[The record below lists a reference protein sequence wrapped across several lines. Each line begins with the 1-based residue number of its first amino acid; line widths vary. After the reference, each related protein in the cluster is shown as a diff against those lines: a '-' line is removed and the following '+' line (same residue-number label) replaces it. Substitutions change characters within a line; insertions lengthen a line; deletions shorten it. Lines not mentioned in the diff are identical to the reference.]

1 MIEIPREFYDQHL
14 VCEARFP
21 DGTDR
26 IMAFENIDDAFDYV
40 VQSGGVMQW
49 AYDVSSAPMIPP
61 EYLQEMQREHQE
73 AMDQVNKLG

>member
-1 MIEIPREFYDQHL
+1 MIELPQTFYEQHF

-21 DGTDR
+21 DDVTR

-40 VQSGGVMQW
+40 VQSGGVMNW
-49 AYDVSSAPMIPP
+49 AYDVSAAPMIPP
-61 EYLQEMQREHQE
+61 EYLQDMQREHQE